1 METSINDLISRSG
14 LTSQTLTGQTAV
26 VTGAGRGIGREVAR
40 ALAWL
45 GAQVVIAELDPIL
58 GAETERLIQQE
69 GARALFIRTDVA
81 AQESVIAMVGQAR
94 SAFGRISILVNNAI
108 LCPYAPLAEMGV
120 ALWDQVVAVNLR
132 GAFLTCRSLLP
143 DMLAARQGVIVNM
156 ISVDAMPGL
165 SAYIATKKGLAG
177 FSQSLAMEVGEQGV
191 RVIPFVPGMV
201 DTPGIRSVASGLAP
215 RLGLS
220 EEQFLHMPLHAAFE
234 GLMPGVFA
242 GVATAFLIARLADEF
257 HGETVTGYEVL
268 ERAGLIQP
276 APLPEPIGDHATSRP
291 AKSQDVPEL
300 AHDLGLILA
309 KTEAEFRRLPV
320 FFRPLARNGFKSKS
334 GAALSDWQRL
344 ISSLEAGQPPLADL
358 AARLEKLAGYYRE
371 VPGETARF
379 IKDEEILR
387 QITVESQEREA
398 AIRALIRAVV
408 VYEAA

>member
-45 GAQVVIAELDPIL
+45 GAQVVIAELDPIS
-58 GAETERLIQQE
+58 GAETERLIQLE
-69 GARALFIRTDVA
+69 GARALFIHTDVA
-81 AQESVIAMVGQAR
+81 AQESVIAVIGQAR
-94 SAFGRISILVNNAI
+94 SAFGRVSILVNNAI
-108 LCPYAPLAEMGV
+108 LCPYSPLAEMDV
-120 ALWDQVVAVNLR
+120 ALWDRVVAVNLR

-177 FSQSLAMEVGEQGV
+177 FSQSLAMEVGEQSV

-201 DTPGIRSVASGLAP
+201 DTPGIRGVASGLAP

-220 EEQFLHMPLHAAFE
+220 EEQFLHMPLHPAFD
-234 GLMPGVFA
+234 GLMPPAFA

-268 ERAGLIQP
+268 ERAGLIRP
-276 APLPEPIGDHATSRP
+276 APLPEPVGNQAASQSAQSHA
-291 AKSQDVPEL
+291 VPEL
-300 AHDLGLILA
+300 AQELGRILA
-309 KTEAEFRRLPV
+309 KTEAEFRQLPL
-320 FFRPLARNGFKSKS
+320 FIRPLARNGFKSKS
-334 GAALSDWQRL
+334 GAALGDWQRL
-344 ISSLEAGQPPLADL
+344 ISSLEAGQPPPADL

-379 IKDEEILR
+379 SKDEEFLR
-387 QITVESQEREA
+387 QVTVTSQEREA
-398 AIRALIRAVV
+398 AVRALQRAVV
-408 VYEAA
+408 V